1 MSDVLK
7 IDIWRLISNGQKIN
21 EDSLDLSNND
31 HKRIISYAKDLKYN
45 FSQMWDYCAKFYS
58 DYRFGKYG
66 DLEVEPTKEQFIN
79 HIEKYLKSGLHAVV
93 LAMWDKSPYDYIIWE
108 LLKPNDN
115 EKV

>member
-7 IDIWRLISNGQKIN
+7 IDIWKLLSNGQKIN
-21 EDSLDLSNND
+21 KGTINPLNDD
-31 HKRIISYAKDLKYN
+31 HKKIILYVTSLN
-45 FSQMWDYCAKFYS
+45 FQFIQIWDHCAKLYS

-66 DLEVEPTKEQFIN
+66 DIEVEPTKEQFIN
-79 HIEKYLKSGLHAVV
+79 HIEKYLKSELHAVV